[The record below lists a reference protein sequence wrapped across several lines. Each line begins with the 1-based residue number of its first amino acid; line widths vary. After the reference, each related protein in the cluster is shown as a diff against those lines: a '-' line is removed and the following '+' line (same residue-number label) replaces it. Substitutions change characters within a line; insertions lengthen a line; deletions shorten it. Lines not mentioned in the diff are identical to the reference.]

1 MRFGLISWLELPVV
15 VDWLETSVLYPYEWE
30 GYLGFMITLERAF
43 VDHFRFLNREA
54 FLFLLAPILSVVFI
68 FV

>member
-15 VDWLETSVLYPYEWE
+15 VDWLETRMLYPYEWE
-30 GYLGFMITLERAF
+30 GYLGFMMTLERTF
-43 VDHFRFLNREA
+43 VDRFRFLNREA

>member
-1 MRFGLISWLELPVV
+1 M
-15 VDWLETSVLYPYEWE
+15 VDWLETSMLYPYEWE
-30 GYLGFMITLERAF
+30 GYLGFMMTLERTF
-43 VDHFRFLNREA
+43 VDRFRFLNREA

>member
-15 VDWLETSVLYPYEWE
+15 VDWLETSMLYPYEWE
-30 GYLGFMITLERAF
+30 GYLGFMMTLERTF
-43 VDHFRFLNREA
+43 VDRFRFLNREA
-54 FLFLLAPILSVVFI
+54 FLFFLAPILSVVFI

>member
-1 MRFGLISWLELPVV
+1 M
-15 VDWLETSVLYPYEWE
+15 VDWLETSVLYPCEWE
-30 GYLGFMITLERAF
+30 GYLGFMMTLERTF
-43 VDHFRFLNREA
+43 VDRFRFLNREA

>member
-15 VDWLETSVLYPYEWE
+15 VDRLETSVLYPYEWE
-30 GYLGFMITLERAF
+30 GCLGFMMTLERAF

-54 FLFLLAPILSVVFI
+54 FLFLLAPIISVVFI

>member
-1 MRFGLISWLELPVV
+1 M
-15 VDWLETSVLYPYEWE
+15 VDRLETSVLYPYEWE

-54 FLFLLAPILSVVFI
+54 FLFLLAPIVSVVFI

>member
-1 MRFGLISWLELPVV
+1 MRFGLISWLELSVV

-30 GYLGFMITLERAF
+30 GYLGFMMTLERTF
-43 VDHFRFLNREA
+43 VDRFRFLNREA

>member
-1 MRFGLISWLELPVV
+1 MRFGLVSWLELPVV
-15 VDWLETSVLYPYEWE
+15 VDWLETSVLYPCEWE
-30 GYLGFMITLERAF
+30 GYLGFMMTLERTF
-43 VDHFRFLNREA
+43 VDRFRFLNREA

>member
-15 VDWLETSVLYPYEWE
+15 VDWLETSMLYPYEWE
-30 GYLGFMITLERAF
+30 GYLGFMMTLERTF
-43 VDHFRFLNREA
+43 VDRFRFLNREA

>member
-15 VDWLETSVLYPYEWE
+15 VYWLETSVLYPYEWE
-30 GYLGFMITLERAF
+30 GYLGFMMTLERTF
-43 VDHFRFLNREA
+43 VDRFRFLNREA